1 MGWKFRLYM
10 CARMGAGRGVVV
22 LVASASNT
30 DVNMSVAIEIGV
42 FLIVLYPPVSDVS
55 EQSEFVK

>member
-1 MGWKFRLYM
+1 ML
-10 CARMGAGRGVVV
+10 V